1 MVAAKIYQ
9 FSAEKCRYAGCA
21 SGLGDGKEIA
31 IKQVTAMLGTAAVLP
46 DVYTARD
53 IARAAG
59 VSEAR
64 VLQLVARGEIRSV
77 GAQLPIS
84 TDPELNTFVSH
95 HEAVR
100 AVRAL
105 KQGSTVGV
113 AGALGLGRELFAQGV
128 RAERSTTMPL
138 VISTSL
144 HALAVAT
151 ILFVASLGFAVAD
164 ERTEPLKEPEPIRM
178 VFLATPGPGG
188 GGGGGGLKM
197 KTPPPRAERKGLEKI
212 SSPLPARK
220 LPPPMAPTPKPPE
233 PPKPLEAK
241 QLPPVMAPI
250 PTKQAEPEDRE
261 GVLAK
266 APETKPSQGSGTGG
280 GAGSGQGTGL
290 GPGDGT
296 GVGDG
301 SGGGFGG
308 GPFRPGSGVEPPR
321 LLREVKADYTD
332 EARRSNVEGE
342 VELEI
347 VVRRDGTVGDV
358 KILRGLRGG
367 LNDRAVQAVKQWRFA
382 PGRMKGVPVDVVV
395 EVGVE
400 FKLR

>member
-1 MVAAKIYQ
+1 MLA
-9 FSAEKCRYAGCA
+9 SA
-21 SGLGDGKEIA
+21 
-31 IKQVTAMLGTAAVLP
+31 LP

-53 IARAAG
+53 IALAAG
-59 VSEAR
+59 VSEAF
-64 VLQLVARGEIRSV
+64 VLQLVARGEIQSIA
-77 GAQLPIS
+77 AQLPVAADS
-84 TDPELNTFVSH
+84 RLGAYVAHD
-95 HEAVR
+95 EAVR

-105 KQGSTVGV
+105 KQGASVGV

-128 RAERSTTMPL
+128 RAERSTTVPL
-138 VISTSL
+138 IVSTSL
-144 HALAVAT
+144 HAVAIAS

-164 ERTEPLKEPEPIRM
+164 ERTEPLKEPEPVRL
-178 VFLATPGPGG
+178 VFLAIPGPGG

-197 KTPPPRAERKGLEKI
+197 KTPPPRAERKGIERI
-212 SSPLPARK
+212 SSPLPARR
-220 LPPPMAPTPKPPE
+220 LPPPLRPQPKPPE
-233 PPKPLEAK
+233 PPKPIEAK

-250 PTKQAEPEDRE
+250 PTKQAEQQDRE

-266 APETKPSQGSGTGG
+266 APETAPSQGPGTGG
-280 GAGSGQGTGL
+280 GVGAGQGTGL

-301 SGGGFGG
+301 SGGGYGG

-332 EARRSNVEGE
+332 EARRGNIEGE

-358 KILRGLRGG
+358 KVIRGLRGG
-367 LNDRAVQAVKQWRFA
+367 LNDRAMQAVRQWRFS

-400 FKLR
+400 FRLR

>member
-1 MVAAKIYQ
+1 
-9 FSAEKCRYAGCA
+9 
-21 SGLGDGKEIA
+21 
-31 IKQVTAMLGTAAVLP
+31 MLGSAAP

-53 IARAAG
+53 IAQAAG
-59 VSEAR
+59 VSELR
-64 VLQLVARGEIRSV
+64 VRQLLARGEIRSIASLSAP
-77 GAQLPIS
+77 GEPFS
-84 TDPELNTFVSH
+84 EFVSH
-95 HEAVR
+95 NEAVR

-105 KQGSTVGV
+105 KQGSTVGA
-113 AGALGLGRELFAQGV
+113 AGALGLGRELFADGV
-128 RAERSTTMPL
+128 RAERSTTVPL
-138 VISTSL
+138 IVSTSL
-144 HALAVAT
+144 HGLAVAT
-151 ILFVASLGFAVAD
+151 ILFIASLGFAVAD
-164 ERTEPLKEPEPIRM
+164 ARTEPIPNPEPIRM
-178 VFLATPGPGG
+178 VFLAIPGPGG

-197 KTPPPRAERKGLEKI
+197 KTPPPKAERKGIEKV

-220 LPPPMAPTPKPPE
+220 LPPPLEPKPKPPE

-241 QLPPVMAPI
+241 ELPPVMAPI
-250 PTKQAEPEDRE
+250 PTKKAEVEDRE

-266 APETKPSQGSGTGG
+266 APETKPSQGPGTAG

-290 GPGDGT
+290 GPGDGS

-332 EARRSNVEGE
+332 EARRGNVEGE

-347 VVRRDGTVGDV
+347 VVRRDGSVGDV
-358 KILRGLRGG
+358 KVLRGLRSG
-367 LNDRAVQAVKQWRFA
+367 LNERAIEAVRQWKFS
-382 PGRMKGVPVDVVV
+382 PGRMKGTPVDVVV

-400 FKLR
+400 FRLR

>member
-1 MVAAKIYQ
+1 MHV
-9 FSAEKCRYAGCA
+9 
-21 SGLGDGKEIA
+21 
-31 IKQVTAMLGTAAVLP
+31 
-46 DVYTARD
+46 
-53 IARAAG
+53 
-59 VSEAR
+59 
-64 VLQLVARGEIRSV
+64 
-77 GAQLPIS
+77 
-84 TDPELNTFVSH
+84 
-95 HEAVR
+95 
-100 AVRAL
+100 
-105 KQGSTVGV
+105 
-113 AGALGLGRELFAQGV
+113 
-128 RAERSTTMPL
+128 PL
-138 VISTSL
+138 IVSTSL
-144 HALAVAT
+144 HGLAIAT

-164 ERTEPLKEPEPIRM
+164 ERTDPLKEPEPIRM
-178 VFLATPGPGG
+178 VFLVSPGPGG
-188 GGGGGGLKM
+188 GGGGGGMKM
-197 KTPPPRAERKGLEKI
+197 KTPPPRAERKGVEKI

-220 LPPPMAPTPKPPE
+220 LPPPMRPEPKPPE
-233 PPKPLEAK
+233 PPKPIEAK

-250 PTKQAEPEDRE
+250 PTKQAEAQDRE

-266 APETKPSQGSGTGG
+266 APETVPSQGSGTGG

-290 GPGDGT
+290 GPGDGS

-301 SGGGFGG
+301 SGGGYGG

-332 EARRSNVEGE
+332 EARRANIAGE

-358 KILRGLRGG
+358 KIVRGLRGG
-367 LNDRAVQAVKQWRFA
+367 LNERAVQAVKQWRFA

>member
-1 MVAAKIYQ
+1 
-9 FSAEKCRYAGCA
+9 
-21 SGLGDGKEIA
+21 
-31 IKQVTAMLGTAAVLP
+31 MLGTVP
-46 DVYTARD
+46 NDVFTARD
-53 IARAAG
+53 IAQAAG
-59 VSEAR
+59 VSETR
-64 VLQLVARGEIRSV
+64 VQQLLARGEIRSIA
-77 GAQLPIS
+77 AQLAIASEP
-84 TDPELNTFVSH
+84 DLGTFVAH
-95 HEAVR
+95 GEAVR

-105 KQGSTVGV
+105 QHGATVGV
-113 AGALGLGRELFAQGV
+113 AGSLGLGRELFAPDVGTQ
-128 RAERSTTMPL
+128 RSTAMPL
-138 VISTSL
+138 IVSTSL
-144 HALAVAT
+144 HGLAIAT

-164 ERTEPLKEPEPIRM
+164 ERTEMIKEPEPLRM
-178 VFLATPGPGG
+178 VFLVRPGPGG
-188 GGGGGGLKM
+188 GGGGGGMRM
-197 KTPPPRAERKGLEKI
+197 KTPPPRAERKGIEKI

-220 LPPPMAPTPKPPE
+220 LPPPMRPEPKPPE

-250 PTKQAEPEDRE
+250 PTRQAETQDRE

-266 APETKPSQGSGTGG
+266 APETVPSQGSGTGG
-280 GAGSGQGTGL
+280 GAGAGQGTGL
-290 GPGDGT
+290 GPGEGS

-301 SGGGFGG
+301 SGGGYGG

-321 LLREVKADYTD
+321 LLREVKAEYTD
-332 EARRSNVEGE
+332 EARRANIAGE

-358 KILRGLRGG
+358 KIIRGLRGG
-367 LNDRAVQAVKQWRFA
+367 LNERAVQAVRQWRFA

>member
-1 MVAAKIYQ
+1 M
-9 FSAEKCRYAGCA
+9 A
-21 SGLGDGKEIA
+21 S
-31 IKQVTAMLGTAAVLP
+31 P
-46 DVYTARD
+46 
-53 IARAAG
+53 
-59 VSEAR
+59 
-64 VLQLVARGEIRSV
+64 
-77 GAQLPIS
+77 
-84 TDPELNTFVSH
+84 
-95 HEAVR
+95 
-100 AVRAL
+100 
-105 KQGSTVGV
+105 
-113 AGALGLGRELFAQGV
+113 GALGLGRELFAQGV
-128 RAERSTTMPL
+128 GAERSTTVPL
-138 VISTSL
+138 IVSTSL
-144 HALAVAT
+144 HALAIAS

-178 VFLATPGPGG
+178 VFLAIPGPGG

-197 KTPPPRAERKGLEKI
+197 KTPPPRAERKGIEKI

-220 LPPPMAPTPKPPE
+220 LPPPMRPRAETAGTA
-233 PPKPLEAK
+233 EA
-241 QLPPVMAPI
+241 ARGEAAAAGDGADSD
-250 PTKQAEPEDRE
+250 QAGGDSRI
-261 GVLAK
+261 AK
-266 APETKPSQGSGTGG
+266 ACSRRRPRRRRARDRAPAAAS
-280 GAGSGQGTGL
+280 APGQGTGL

-301 SGGGFGG
+301 SGGGYGG

-332 EARRSNVEGE
+332 EARRGNIEGE

-367 LNDRAVQAVKQWRFA
+367 LNDRAVQAVRQWRFA

-400 FKLR
+400 FRLR

>member
-1 MVAAKIYQ
+1 
-9 FSAEKCRYAGCA
+9 
-21 SGLGDGKEIA
+21 
-31 IKQVTAMLGTAAVLP
+31 MLGTVP
-46 DVYTARD
+46 QDVFTARD
-53 IARAAG
+53 IAQAAG
-59 VSEAR
+59 VSETR
-64 VLQLVARGEIRSV
+64 VLQLLARGEIRSIA
-77 GAQLPIS
+77 AQLPIAGGA
-84 TDPELNTFVSH
+84 DLGTFVAH
-95 HEAVR
+95 DEAVR

-105 KQGSTVGV
+105 KHGSTVGV

-128 RAERSTTMPL
+128 GAQRSTTMPL
-138 VISTSL
+138 IVSTSL
-144 HALAVAT
+144 HGLAVAT

-164 ERTEPLKEPEPIRM
+164 ERTELLKEPEPLRM
-178 VFLATPGPGG
+178 VFLVSPGPGG
-188 GGGGGGLKM
+188 GGGGGGMKM
-197 KTPPPRAERKGLEKI
+197 KTPPPRAERKGPEKI

-220 LPPPMAPTPKPPE
+220 LPPPMRPEPKPPE

-250 PTKQAEPEDRE
+250 PTKQAETQDRE

-266 APETKPSQGSGTGG
+266 APETVPSQGSGTGG
-280 GAGSGQGTGL
+280 GVGAGQGTGL
-290 GPGDGT
+290 GA
-296 GVGDG
+296 GDG
-301 SGGGFGG
+301 SGVGEGSGGGYGG

-332 EARRSNVEGE
+332 EARRANIAGE

-358 KILRGLRGG
+358 KIIRGLRGG
-367 LNDRAVQAVKQWRFA
+367 LNERAVQAVRQWRFA

>member
-1 MVAAKIYQ
+1 
-9 FSAEKCRYAGCA
+9 
-21 SGLGDGKEIA
+21 
-31 IKQVTAMLGTAAVLP
+31 MLGSVP
-46 DVYTARD
+46 SDVFTARD
-53 IARAAG
+53 IAQAAG
-59 VSEAR
+59 VSETH
-64 VLQLVARGEIRSV
+64 VLRLLARGEIRSIA
-77 GAQLPIS
+77 AQLPIAA
-84 TDPELNTFVSH
+84 DPDLATFVAH
-95 HEAVR
+95 DEAVR

-128 RAERSTTMPL
+128 RAERANAVPLIVSTT
-138 VISTSL
+138 L
-144 HALAVAT
+144 HGVAIAT

-164 ERTEPLKEPEPIRM
+164 ERTDPLKEPEPVRM
-178 VFLATPGPGG
+178 VFLVSPGPGG
-188 GGGGGGLKM
+188 GGGGGGMKM
-197 KTPPPRAERKGLEKI
+197 KTPPPRAERKGVEKI

-220 LPPPMAPTPKPPE
+220 LPPPMRPEPKPPE
-233 PPKPLEAK
+233 PPKPIEAK

-250 PTKQAEPEDRE
+250 PTKQAEAQDRE

-266 APETKPSQGSGTGG
+266 APETVPSQGSGSGG

-290 GPGDGT
+290 GAGDGS

-301 SGGGFGG
+301 SGGGYGG

-321 LLREVKADYTD
+321 LLREVKAGYTD
-332 EARRSNVEGE
+332 EARRANIAGE

-358 KILRGLRGG
+358 KIVRGLRGG
-367 LNDRAVQAVKQWRFA
+367 LNERAVEAVKQWRFA